1 LLQSQHIF
9 SCLFDVGVSIR
20 TRTFGRADIRIC
32 PNIKHL
38 YSMPAALTAS
48 VAALLLLLLLLL
60 IKSDDRRRVFQ
71 YNARLSSDA
80 RISYSCQSAI
90 FP

>member
-1 LLQSQHIF
+1 
-9 SCLFDVGVSIR
+9 
-20 TRTFGRADIRIC
+20 
-32 PNIKHL
+32 
-38 YSMPAALTAS
+38 MPAALTAS